1 MHKFLIKQLGLGH
14 TLAIYVVAMIIAI
27 TTAIQIDI
35 VKRIN
40 YAIDYELGVAHL
52 CNGTDTSY
60 EVYGCKFDYSD
71 LM

>member
-1 MHKFLIKQLGLGH
+1 MHQFFINKLGISH
-14 TLAIYVVAMIIAI
+14 TIAIYVVAIALAMA
-27 TTAIQIDI
+27 TAVKFDM

-40 YAIDYELGVAHL
+40 YALDYELGIAQQ
-52 CNGTDTSY
+52 CDGTDTSF

>member
-1 MHKFLIKQLGLGH
+1 MHSYLTKHLSIGH
-14 TLAIYVVAMIIAI
+14 TIAIYIVAVALAMA
-27 TTAIQIDI
+27 TAVKVDA

-40 YAIDYELGVAHL
+40 YAIDYELGIAQQ
-52 CNGTDTSY
+52 CDGTDTSF